1 MHKEQLQIPIIKP
14 SSNLAPVTS
23 VTTTDRPRTSQ
34 RAPSK
39 PKGHLQKNLLFPLE
53 SAPSKH
59 VPPFLHGMYK
69 HMSGKVNRK
78 RKIRKKIRIKAS
90 KLVIR
95 HHGQLQQRK
104 IPQGNKSIKYPEC
117 LGGFGSQREYGSSFQ
132 KQLPEHND
140 QIKLCCPKV
149 VSRLT

>member
-59 VPPFLHGMYK
+59 VPPFLQGCPVHRRGRQTNFR
-69 HMSGKVNRK
+69 HTS
-78 RKIRKKIRIKAS
+78 
-90 KLVIR
+90 R
-95 HHGQLQQRK
+95 HHSEMLHGLGSHIGSAKQPSLTPGRK
-104 IPQGNKSIKYPEC
+104 IPKFKSVLEPC
-117 LGGFGSQREYGSSFQ
+117 DPF
-132 KQLPEHND
+132 
-140 QIKLCCPKV
+140 
-149 VSRLT
+149 SRTLFCFP